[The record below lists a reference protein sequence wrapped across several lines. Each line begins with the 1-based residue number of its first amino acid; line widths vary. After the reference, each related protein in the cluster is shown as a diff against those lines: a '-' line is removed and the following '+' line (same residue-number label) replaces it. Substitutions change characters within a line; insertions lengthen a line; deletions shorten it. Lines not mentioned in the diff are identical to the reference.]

1 MVLMAEQKAQGIFN
15 VNAKPQSLTMEN
27 VLDQC
32 RLSCGSDATFT
43 WVSETFLRD
52 QEVMAWS
59 DMPLYLPEENVPQLA
74 GFMFVNCDRA
84 YAAGLRIRP
93 LADTISDTLAWAQ
106 TNLENQPLK
115 AGIDAEREQTLL
127 RRWRETT

>member
-1 MVLMAEQKAQGIFN
+1 
-15 VNAKPQSLTMEN
+15 
-27 VLDQC
+27 
-32 RLSCGSDATFT
+32 
-43 WVSETFLRD
+43 
-52 QEVMAWS
+52 MAWS